1 MVWLATYSTDK
12 VLVVFAPLALGLPWI
27 FMRNVGGFAIL
38 SIQLVVLLDSQAQ
51 LEVSIDFIIC
61 NIFLTIFLFLKI
73 FSCTIFLTIPQVLD
87 YSSIFFPYVFL
98 FHLF

>member
-1 MVWLATYSTDK
+1 
-12 VLVVFAPLALGLPWI
+12 
-27 FMRNVGGFAIL
+27 MRNDGGFAIL

-61 NIFLTIFLFLKI
+61 NIFLTIFLFLKT
-73 FSCTIFLTIPQVLD
+73 FSCTIFLTMPQVLD
-87 YSSIFFPYVFL
+87 YSSDIFSLYFFL